1 MQHKAKYGMEQTS
14 AAYNVLVSQ
23 TYLMARKR
31 SKAHR
36 MLSYHM
42 HYVQTGPHQHA
53 SIVVSP

>member
-1 MQHKAKYGMEQTS
+1 MEQTS